1 MEVKNERIEMKTKE
15 YLIKTFIPIA
25 KEEAEG
31 LSDVI
36 ECLESIEYHLNN
48 QVQAPVILQ
57 GELLPCP
64 FCGNEAEL
72 IEKGNNYTK
81 KRFITIKCTNKNCR
95 AEMTNGAIRND
106 MNWLKEISTNA
117 WNKRA
122 GREPQSK

>member
-1 MEVKNERIEMKTKE
+1 METTDGQKREMKYCDCKKPKKNGGDN
-15 YLIKTFIPIA
+15 YCQICDGLIA
-25 KEEAEG
+25 N
-31 LSDVI
+31 L
-36 ECLESIEYHLNN
+36 LEL
-48 QVQAPVILQ
+48 PVILQ
-57 GELLPCP
+57 CELLPCP

-72 IEKGNNYTK
+72 IEKGNNFTK
-81 KRFITIKCTNKNCR
+81 KRFVTIKCTNKNCR

>member
-1 MEVKNERIEMKTKE
+1 MKPDALEKFD
-15 YLIKTFIPIA
+15 KARA
-25 KEEAEG
+25 K
-31 LSDVI
+31 SSVDYQVI
-36 ECLESIEYHLNN
+36 
-48 QVQAPVILQ
+48 VQ

-81 KRFITIKCTNKNCR
+81 KRFITIKCTNKDCR

-106 MNWLKEISTNA
+106 MNWLRGISTDA

-122 GREPQSK
+122 GREPKSE